1 MYKIL
6 MIDDERDILEMLALQ
21 FQSEGYLVYLA
32 NDANEA
38 LKQLSVLPDLILLD
52 INMPEMNGLE
62 LCTMIREHVNCP
74 IIFLTA
80 RISSR
85 DMINGLMLGGD
96 DYITKP
102 FSMDEFFARVQA
114 HLRREKRSSHKSRGH
129 FTRELIIDYSQRTVI
144 IKNKKIDFSNKEFEI
159 IKLLSMNAGQIFDR
173 EKIYEVVWGF
183 EANGDSAVIKE
194 HIRKIRMKLARY
206 SENEYLET
214 VWGVGYRWKK

>member
-102 FSMDEFFARVQA
+102 FSMVR
-114 HLRREKRSSHKSRGH
+114 KSSSS
-129 FTRELIIDYSQRTVI
+129 FTS
-144 IKNKKIDFSNKEFEI
+144 
-159 IKLLSMNAGQIFDR
+159 
-173 EKIYEVVWGF
+173 
-183 EANGDSAVIKE
+183 
-194 HIRKIRMKLARY
+194 
-206 SENEYLET
+206 
-214 VWGVGYRWKK
+214 